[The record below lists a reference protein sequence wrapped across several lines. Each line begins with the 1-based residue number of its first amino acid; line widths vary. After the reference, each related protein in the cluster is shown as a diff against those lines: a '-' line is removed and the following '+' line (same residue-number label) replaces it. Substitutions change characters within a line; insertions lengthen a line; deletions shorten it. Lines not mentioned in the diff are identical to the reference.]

1 MSQAGVCCARS
12 HGAEISGSSNPVA
25 NILENLYDCVNNDDP
40 SIYLKDVGQED
51 SMTLLRCQ
59 FYVTFVASVFKVI
72 KSPTNNSIL

>member
-1 MSQAGVCCARS
+1 MVQRS
-12 HGAEISGSSNPVA
+12 VDHQIQWPVSWK
-25 NILENLYDCVNNDDP
+25 NLYDCVNNDDP